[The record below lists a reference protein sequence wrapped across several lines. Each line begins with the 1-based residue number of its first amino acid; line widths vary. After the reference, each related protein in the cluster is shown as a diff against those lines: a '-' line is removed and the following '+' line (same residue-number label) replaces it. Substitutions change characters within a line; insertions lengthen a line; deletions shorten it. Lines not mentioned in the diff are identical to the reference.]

1 MPWDNN
7 TGGGGRNNNPG
18 GPWGQP
24 PGGSGGGGGG
34 NRRGGGGNTPNF
46 EDILARG
53 RDQLQGGI
61 PGGRWTFVAAGVA
74 LVAFWLFNSIYT
86 VDQAEVGVELQ
97 FGRPKTEL
105 SMPGLHFHLWPM
117 ETVEKVSITVNQT
130 PIGGSPTTRTAGE
143 EGLMLSGDQNIA
155 DVRFTVFWAV
165 ANPIEYLFNVR
176 NPEDIVRLSAES
188 AMREVVGR
196 RPADDV
202 FRDDQGGIAQEV
214 QQITQS
220 ILSNYGAGVNVSE
233 VNIEYAAPPSAV
245 IEAFNEVQRAGQE
258 EDQVQEA
265 ARRDANTRLGN
276 ARGQAAAVREQAAA
290 YANQVVQT
298 ATGEAERF
306 NQIYVE
312 YVNAPDVTR
321 QRLFLE
327 TMEQVLGGSQKVFI
341 EGGAGGSGVIPY
353 LPLPELRN
361 QSSGGVTSTDGA
373 VR

>member
-7 TGGGGRNNNPG
+7 TGGGGRNNG
-18 GPWGQP
+18 GPWGQS
-24 PGGSGGGGGG
+24 PGGGNGGGGG
-34 NRRGGGGNTPNF
+34 RRGNTPNL
-46 EDILARG
+46 EDILKRG
-53 RDQLQGGI
+53 RDGLQGGL
-61 PGGRWTFVAAGVA
+61 PGGPWA
-74 LVAFWLFNSIYT
+74 LVGAALVLVGFWAFNSIYT
-86 VDQAEVGVELQ
+86 VDQAEVGVELR
-97 FGRPKTEL
+97 FGKPKPEL

-130 PIGGSPTTRTAGE
+130 PIGGSPNTRTAGE

-165 ANPIEYLFNVR
+165 ANPTEYLFNVR
-176 NPEDIVRLSAES
+176 DPEDIVRLSAES

-196 RPADDV
+196 RPADDI

-214 QQITQS
+214 QQITQA
-220 ILSNYGAGVNVSE
+220 ILTSYGAGVNVSE

-276 ARGQAAAVREQAAA
+276 ARGQAAAVREQGAA
-290 YANQVVQT
+290 YANQVVQQ

-306 NQIYVE
+306 NQIYTE

-327 TMEQVLGGSQKVFI
+327 TMEEVLGGSQKVFI

-361 QSSGGVTSTDGA
+361 QSSGGVTSTDG
-373 VR
+373 VSR

>member
-61 PGGRWTFVAAGVA
+61 PGGRWTFVAGA
-74 LVAFWLFNSIYT
+74 LVLIGFWLANSIYT

-97 FGRPKTEL
+97 FGRPKAEL

-165 ANPIEYLFNVR
+165 ANPVEYLFNVR

-214 QQITQS
+214 QQITQA

-341 EGGAGGSGVIPY
+341 EGGASGSGVIPY